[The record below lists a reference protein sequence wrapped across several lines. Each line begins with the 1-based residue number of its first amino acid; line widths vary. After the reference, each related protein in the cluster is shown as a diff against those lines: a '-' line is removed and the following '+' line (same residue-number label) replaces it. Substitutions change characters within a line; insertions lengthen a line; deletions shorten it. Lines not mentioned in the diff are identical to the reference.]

1 MFIPIALGAVALF
14 ALTQVGRQ
22 AYADVHVESDSGV
35 LPDDIPEVEEPLII
49 PVPELPA
56 MPNPNR
62 EFGICKVFVL
72 DTADAPVTSEGLRH
86 IERRYKMAGEWARE
100 HVTPLTDGRRIAY
113 DPNIVHLRMPF
124 SSEEILDEVLNGNL
138 PAKLFEWMRTRGGR
152 ESAYNPYHER
162 FLGANQTWQLIV
174 RGAGGYAGA
183 LNVDQNLENVSWG
196 IVGDAVLTS
205 WLSEI
210 GLEEN
215 ICPDVIFT
223 YLSREDRIP
232 FCTPDAQTGAFIHET
247 FHSMFRAD
255 HTGINSIMTE
265 WWNWPDNIID
275 NETASLIPRSPYLLL

>member
-205 WLSEI
+205 
-210 GLEEN
+210 
-215 ICPDVIFT
+215 
-223 YLSREDRIP
+223 
-232 FCTPDAQTGAFIHET
+232 
-247 FHSMFRAD
+247 
-255 HTGINSIMTE
+255 
-265 WWNWPDNIID
+265 
-275 NETASLIPRSPYLLL
+275 